1 MPEST
6 VTDDRTGEAPFVP
19 PQPEE
24 LARLLPSYEVSSLL
38 ALGGMGA
45 VYRGLQRDLERPV
58 AIKVLPPDAVRDTE
72 SIDRFRTEARAMA
85 RLTHP
90 HIPAVYDF
98 AVVEGFG
105 VLIMELIEGPNVY
118 ALIHQKQLPPDRAL
132 QILAEVCDAVQFAHS
147 RGVVH
152 GDIKPG
158 NIMLDTDGRV
168 KLADFGLARLM
179 VQGDRNA
186 ETWTPMGTPEYA
198 APELYDKNSSPDH
211 RADIYSLGVVLH
223 EMLTGAPPVGEFDLP
238 GAAMGLDPRV
248 DEIIAR
254 CMELQPESRY
264 QSAAEVRA
272 VLLEVI
278 EHRNVPVPE
287 PAKDAT
293 RRIFRPGRKV
303 PQGAK
308 RRASQRQLPP
318 ATQAKMAAGPATVV
332 RVIGPPTVAP
342 APGPR
347 RRRKVVVVDG
357 GKPRGRGNGE
367 MTRNLLIA
375 AAVVAVLAA
384 LWFILTKG
392 GNPGTGPK
400 DQTKAGPKPDPAPVV
415 RTPPEPA
422 PPPVSTAP
430 TESARPAPRPEP
442 KPVSVPDGK
451 PPPPPPSK
459 VYAKLHEMK
468 IAWRDEWNTKVE
480 SKVTAE
486 LAGIGAQYAEAL
498 RKLEDELLA
507 KGDAASVLAVREE
520 AKRYER
526 EQTGVQPAAVSSVPA
541 LATLQKALTAR
552 LEKVRAEV
560 KYDADLVKEKYM
572 NALQELERRMD
583 DDDDEAGGKVAAEEF
598 TKVAPLTD
606 TALRD
611 YFNAV
616 NTEN

>member
-1 MPEST
+1 MSEVSESA
-6 VTDDRTGEAPFVP
+6 DHTGEAPFVP

-24 LARLLPSYEVSSLL
+24 LARLLPSYEVSHLL

-45 VYRGLQRDLERPV
+45 VYSGMQRDLERPV

-72 SIDRFRTEARAMA
+72 SIDRFRTEAKAMA

-105 VLIMELIEGPNVY
+105 VLVMELVEGPNVY
-118 ALIHQKQLPPDRAL
+118 ALIHQKQMPPERAL

-147 RGVVH
+147 RGVIH

-179 VQGDRNA
+179 VQEDRNA
-186 ETWTPMGTPEYA
+186 DSWTPMGTPEYA
-198 APELYDKNSSPDH
+198 APELYDKNTSPDH

-248 DEIIAR
+248 DEVIAR
-254 CMELQPESRY
+254 CMELQPENRY

-278 EHRNVPVPE
+278 DHRNVPVPE
-287 PAKDAT
+287 PAKGAT

-303 PQGAK
+303 PAGAK
-308 RRASQRQLPP
+308 RRASQRKLAPV
-318 ATQAKMAAGPATVV
+318 TQVKLAPGPATVL
-332 RVIGPPTVAP
+332 RGSGPPTVAP
-342 APGPR
+342 AAR
-347 RRRKVVVVDG
+347 RRRKVVVVEG
-357 GKPRGRGNGE
+357 ARSRGRGGE
-367 MTRNLLIA
+367 HLTRNILIA
-375 AAVVAVLAA
+375 AAALSVIAA
-384 LWFILTKG
+384 LWFILTRG
-392 GNPGTGPK
+392 GGSKTDSDRK
-400 DQTKAGPKPDPAPVV
+400 RAEETKTAPSAV
-415 RTPPEPA
+415 TPPPEPA
-422 PPPVSTAP
+422 TETPASLTQNDPP
-430 TESARPAPRPEP
+430 RPAARPEP
-442 KPVSVPDGK
+442 RVEPKAELKPSS
-451 PPPPPPSK
+451 PPPSK
-459 VYAKLHEMK
+459 VHARLHEMK
-468 IAWRDEWNTKVE
+468 VSWRDEWNSKVE
-480 SKVTAE
+480 AKVAAE
-486 LAGIGAQYAEAL
+486 MAGVSSQYAEAL

-520 AKRYER
+520 SKRFEKER
-526 EQTGVQPAAVSSVPA
+526 TGLKPEAVSSIPP
-541 LATLQKALTAR
+541 LATLQNALTAR
-552 LEKVRAEV
+552 LEKLRAGV

-583 DDDDEAGGKVAAEEF
+583 DDDDAAGSKIAADEF
-598 TKVAPLTD
+598 SKVAPLTD

-611 YFNAV
+611 YFNAAEK
-616 NTEN
+616 EN

>member
-1 MPEST
+1 MSEVSASA
-6 VTDDRTGEAPFVP
+6 DRTGEAHFVP

-24 LARLLPSYEVSSLL
+24 LARLLPSYEVSHLL

-45 VYRGLQRDLERPV
+45 VYSGVQRDLERRV
-58 AIKVLPPDAVRDTE
+58 AIKVLPPDAVRDNE
-72 SIDRFRTEARAMA
+72 SIDRFRTEAKAMA

-105 VLIMELIEGPNVY
+105 VLVMELVEGPNVY
-118 ALIHQKQLPPDRAL
+118 ALIHQKQLPPERAL

-147 RGVVH
+147 RGVIH

-179 VQGDRNA
+179 AQEDRNA

-198 APELYDKNSSPDH
+198 APELYDKNTSPDH

-248 DEIIAR
+248 DEVIAR
-254 CMELQPESRY
+254 CMELQPENRF

-272 VLLEVI
+272 VLAEVI

-287 PAKDAT
+287 PAKSAT
-293 RRIFRPGRKV
+293 RRIVRPGRKV
-303 PQGAK
+303 PAGAK
-308 RRASQRQLPP
+308 RRNSQPKLPP
-318 ATQAKMAAGPATVV
+318 VTQVKLAPGPATVV
-332 RVIGPPTVAP
+332 RGSGPPTVAP
-342 APGPR
+342 AVR
-347 RRRKVVVVDG
+347 RRRKVVVVEGARSRGSG
-357 GKPRGRGNGE
+357 GE
-367 MTRNLLIA
+367 HLTRNILIA
-375 AAVVAVLAA
+375 TAALSVIAA
-384 LWFILTKG
+384 LWFILTRG
-392 GNPGTGPK
+392 GGTATDADRKRTGE
-400 DQTKAGPKPDPAPVV
+400 TKPLQPAL
-415 RTPPEPA
+415 TPPEPA
-422 PPPVSTAP
+422 PEPPASLAQNDP
-430 TESARPAPRPEP
+430 PRPVARPEP
-442 KPVSVPDGK
+442 RVEPKEEPK

-459 VYAKLHEMK
+459 VHARLHEMK
-468 IAWRDEWNTKVE
+468 VSWRDEWNSKVE
-480 SKVTAE
+480 AKVTAE
-486 LAGIGAQYAEAL
+486 MAGVSTQYAEAL

-507 KGDAASVLAVREE
+507 KADAASVLAVREE
-520 AKRYER
+520 AKRFEKER
-526 EQTGVQPAAVSSVPA
+526 TGLKPEAVSSITP
-541 LATLQKALTAR
+541 LATLQNALTAR
-552 LEKVRAEV
+552 LEKLRAAV

-583 DDDDEAGGKVAAEEF
+583 DDDDAAGSKIAADEF
-598 TKVAPLTD
+598 SRVAPLTD

-616 NTEN
+616 EKEN